1 MCCVVLWVAS
11 HIPWH
16 HTFLLMWVVSGHHT
30 RLVLWVSILC
40 LVASCTA
47 HGIRHVGWHRA
58 CGVTRVGCATHQAP
72 RAAVS
77 DLPGSVMH
85 GLGVFLSSL
94 HCVTSVGHVSFVRA
108 SPLCGTVPVGC
119 CLCSSSSSSCPFSVL
134 CAQPT
139 FSPADGATPVPCSP
153 QPAGT
158 VCAVPVGLG
167 GCVLSPGEG
176 LWLLPSS
183 PLVPGCV
190 CRHGLAAAV
199 CRMKKPLLGCQP
211 V

>member
-1 MCCVVLWVAS
+1 MPCGTLGGITHTVAS
-11 HIPWH
+11 YTSPDVGG
-16 HTFLLMWVVSGHHT
+16 TGHHACQGIT
-30 RLVLWVSILC
+30 RLLLWVSILC
-40 LVASCTA
+40 LVASCVA
-47 HGIRHVGWHRA
+47 HGIRHVGWHHA
-58 CGVTRVGCATHQAP
+58 CGVIHVGCVTHQAP

-77 DLPGSVMH
+77 DLPGSVLH
-85 GLGVFLSSL
+85 GLWVFLSNL

-108 SPLCGTVPVGC
+108 SPLGAA
-119 CLCSSSSSSCPFSVL
+119 LCSSSSSSCPFSVL
-134 CAQPT
+134 CPQPT
-139 FSPADGATPVPCSP
+139 FSPADVATPAPCSP

-199 CRMKKPLLGCQP
+199 CGMKKPLLGCQP